1 MDSTRG
7 IESSES
13 TGGDSYESP
22 LIETKEM
29 ISRQCD

>member
-1 MDSTRG
+1 MDITRS

-13 TGGDSYESP
+13 AGGDSYESP
-22 LIETKEM
+22 VIETKEM